1 MIETKEFKRRKKN
14 REISLSIFLA
24 IFFCVLAWFELRIFS
39 FGEKL
44 PLNQSIFFFGLI
56 NFNLILLL
64 LLSFFILRNLFKAF
78 VDNRTGIIGNSLKSR
93 LIATFL
99 GFSVVPTALM
109 FVIALFYIN
118 SSFDRWFSDKMQ
130 GVLKSA
136 LVIQSEYYSTSKKK
150 NFKAAFILAKRIE
163 GATDPEARKMILEEF
178 RKEQSLDIV
187 EFYQDLESERIIS
200 LVEDT
205 TVPIIPPAPI
215 EVLKKVFNEK
225 IEKSNV
231 ETLNQGN
238 LIRVMVPLKDKNG
251 LVAISSFIPVSVI
264 SKMN

>member
-1 MIETKEFKRRKKN
+1 MAVQTQESKKRS
-14 REISLSIFLA
+14 REITISILLA
-24 IFFCVLAWFELRIFS
+24 ILFCLIAWFEMRIFS

-64 LLSFFILRNLFKAF
+64 LLSFFILRTLYKGF
-78 VDNRTGIIGNSLKSR
+78 VDNRTGVLGNSLKSR

-136 LVIQSEYYSTSKKK
+136 LVIQSEYYSTEKKK
-150 NFKAAFILAKRIE
+150 NFNAAFILADRMGDVSDINSWRYLAE
-163 GATDPEARKMILEEF
+163 SF
-178 RKEQSLDIV
+178 RKEHSLDVV
-187 EFYQDLESERIIS
+187 EFYPDLESERVIA
-200 LVEDT
+200 LVEDA
-205 TVPIIPPAPI
+205 TVPVIPPASI
-215 EVLKKVFNEK
+215 ELLKKVFQEK
-225 IEKSNV
+225 VEKSNV

-238 LIRVMVPLKDKNG
+238 LIRVLVPVKRG
-251 LVAISSFIPVSVI
+251 RGVVAIGTFIPVSVI
-264 SKMN
+264 